1 MIKQLLSFA
10 QMYQLEGINIDFENV
25 ALKDKVNLVQFV
37 RELSPFLHEQG
48 LVVSI
53 DVTVKDGSDTYSK
66 FMDRRAVND
75 SVDYMMV
82 MSYDEHWST
91 SQTAGSVSSL
101 PWVEKGITRI
111 IEEDAVPASKILM
124 GLPFYTRIWTEQDK
138 VTSKTVSMEVVQK
151 LIKDKK
157 LTPVFDIAS
166 GQNYVEYTEGNKK
179 MKIWIEDAKS
189 MQSRIELA
197 KKLDLAGVASWSR
210 SFETP
215 DIWTVIQSGLE
226 KRP

>member
-1 MIKQLLSFA
+1 L
-10 QMYQLEGINIDFENV
+10 
-25 ALKDKVNLVQFV
+25 
-37 RELSPFLHEQG
+37 
-48 LVVSI
+48 
-53 DVTVKDGSDTYSK
+53 
-66 FMDRRAVND
+66 
-75 SVDYMMV
+75 
-82 MSYDEHWST
+82 ST

-151 LIKDKK
+151 LIRDKK

>member
-1 MIKQLLSFA
+1 
-10 QMYQLEGINIDFENV
+10 
-25 ALKDKVNLVQFV
+25 
-37 RELSPFLHEQG
+37 
-48 LVVSI
+48 
-53 DVTVKDGSDTYSK
+53 
-66 FMDRRAVND
+66 MDRRAVKD

-101 PWVEKGITRI
+101 PWVEKGISKI

-138 VTSKTVSMEVVQK
+138 VTSKAVSMEVVQN

-157 LTPVFDIAS
+157 LTPTFDIAS

-179 MKIWIEDAKS
+179 MKIWIEDARS

-215 DIWTVIQSGLE
+215 DIWAVIQKELE